1 TKNQEPRRFV
11 YLLTFML
18 IKVREGGD
26 VLGLVFVEHKK
37 RETEVSQKASL
48 RWFYYL
54 FIRIVSFKA

>member
-1 TKNQEPRRFV
+1 
-11 YLLTFML
+11 ML